1 MKAFTYT
8 INDPLGIH
16 ARPAGMLAK
25 AAKNFADTT
34 VTVSKN
40 GNAVKAT
47 QLMKLMGLGIKQGDV
62 VTVAADG
69 PSEDAAIAA
78 EEACKAR
85 VTAQIAVCESYA
97 PAAVPRLE
105 QALVSRRGNTVLLVV
120 GDPDILSTL
129 KDLH

>member
-1 MKAFTYT
+1 MKQFEYT

-25 AAKNFADTT
+25 AAKGFADTT
-34 VTVSKN
+34 ITVSKN

-62 VTVAADG
+62 VTVTADG

-78 EEACKAR
+78 MQSFFQEH
-85 VTAQIAVCESYA
+85 
-97 PAAVPRLE
+97 L
-105 QALVSRRGNTVLLVV
+105 
-120 GDPDILSTL
+120 
-129 KDLH
+129 